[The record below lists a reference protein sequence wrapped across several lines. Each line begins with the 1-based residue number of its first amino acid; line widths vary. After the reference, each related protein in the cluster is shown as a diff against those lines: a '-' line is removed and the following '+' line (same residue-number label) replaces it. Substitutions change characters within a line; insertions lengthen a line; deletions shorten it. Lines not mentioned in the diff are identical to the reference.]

1 MNIQLIPMVR
11 LILSLATAVCVA
23 TISQCVHA
31 QDLVTTHWNADAKND
46 ILKVG
51 KFDEPSDL
59 KVPDGWQDVSAF
71 DSGNATL
78 ERGGRGTLSLN
89 SETDKTVAFIE
100 TQIDIPPSA
109 KYLTFMINLR
119 GPTLKRSS
127 QPESG
132 AGVRFT
138 LMKGEVE
145 RNFKRVEPSY
155 EGYRSW
161 AFNTQTVQV
170 MPGEDKL
177 LIRVELTKATGSLEI
192 DRILI
197 VPSEITNEATAEQ
210 QRLLDQALK
219 TDDAEL
225 IKLLVE
231 ETPRMLEVRTGN
243 CDNGTPLIRAAWDN
257 APKAA
262 AMLVKLGA
270 DIEAKDPNWGN
281 TPLRWCCWWGV
292 PDVAEVLMQA
302 GAKADGASAM
312 ASSSK
317 TNNTFTQHPPQ
328 DFDRTVMI
336 IEDHLAKRELQK

>member
-1 MNIQLIPMVR
+1 MIR
-11 LILSLATAVCVA
+11 LTVSFAVVVCMA
-23 TISQCVHA
+23 TIAQCVPA
-31 QDLVTTHWNADAKND
+31 QDLVSTHWNADANND

-59 KVPDGWQDVSAF
+59 KVPDGWLDVSAF

-78 ERGGRGTLSLN
+78 EHRDRGTLSLN
-89 SETDKTVAFIE
+89 AETDETVAFIE
-100 TQIDIPPSA
+100 TQIDIPASA
-109 KYLTFMINLR
+109 KYLTFMVNLR

-127 QPESG
+127 QPDSG
-132 AGVRFT
+132 AGVRLT
-138 LMKGEVE
+138 LLKGEVE

-161 AFNTQTVQV
+161 AFNIQTVQV

-177 LIRVELTKATGSLEI
+177 RIRVELTKATGSLEI
-192 DRILI
+192 DRILV
-197 VPSEITNEATAEQ
+197 VPSDIMNEATDQ
-210 QRLLDQALK
+210 DQRILDQALK
-219 TDDAEL
+219 SDDPEL
-225 IKLLVE
+225 IRQLVE
-231 ETPRMLEVRTGN
+231 LTPHMLEVRTGN

-270 DIEAKDPNWGN
+270 DVEAKDSNWGN

-317 TNNTFTQHPPQ
+317 TNNTFTQHPPE
-328 DFDRTVMI
+328 DFDRTVKI
-336 IEDHLAKRELQK
+336 IEDHLAKREPQN